1 MCGVGTFL
9 HSSVLPP
16 LSVLHSS
23 VADASQ
29 LIKPSVYVSVAFPCL
44 LLYMCIHVCQRQ
56 CNGGRTCHYTH
67 AQSCRLP
74 RIIGHAS
81 AEDVPYRKWVWPSID
96 SVDPSHCAFQG
107 WCFSHVCFWSYS
119 LSEVK
124 FGHSYARQILRII
137 GRRSVLL
144 LWGNS
149 RRVFGNIGKPH
160 DPAATHPILIVVA
173 ALSTERCRWM
183 SRHLY
188 LDGGFLHIFS
198 VDTSNRLLGLWCRI
212 QWNVQVLRSTMVKV
226 RCLCILWFSR
236 YMYSHFLNIFH

>member
-1 MCGVGTFL
+1 MIN
-9 HSSVLPP
+9 
-16 LSVLHSS
+16 
-23 VADASQ
+23 D
-29 LIKPSVYVSVAFPCL
+29 
-44 LLYMCIHVCQRQ
+44 
-56 CNGGRTCHYTH
+56 
-67 AQSCRLP
+67 RLP